1 MFIHYNTV
9 ILQYKYLR
17 VITLLQSTSTTTGQA
32 ELPTSTSDINMGGG
46 HSKWRTVDWG
56 KKKDELE
63 WLKSFR
69 LQSGH
74 VKCLRVLVCGPAGG
88 GKSSFINSV
97 DSICQNRITSP
108 ADAHNA
114 QGTDLQLAK
123 TAGQS
128 FTLNYKTHQIQ
139 RERPGQYFPFTFN
152 DIMGFEG
159 TRGILLEDIELAM
172 KGHVKEDYKFD
183 PESALDDS
191 NDSYNNNPTSNEK
204 AHILVLVV
212 AVNINDVADQR
223 MFKKMTE
230 VRIAARDLDI
240 PQIAILTKIDEKSCD
255 LVKKDL
261 KNVYSSTNIKNAME
275 KLSNTVGFPL
285 NCIFPLKNY
294 HGEIELND
302 DMDMLILSALRKIL
316 QLANDRVNASGVAAA
331 NQTASNV
338 NRT

>member
-1 MFIHYNTV
+1 M
-9 ILQYKYLR
+9 
-17 VITLLQSTSTTTGQA
+17 
-32 ELPTSTSDINMGGG
+32 EGGG
-46 HSKWRTVDWG
+46 SKEQTVLQTPWRTVHWS

-63 WLKSFR
+63 WLEAFR
-69 LQSGH
+69 PQSDNVRH
-74 VKCLRVLVCGPAGG
+74 LRVLLCGPAAS

-97 DSICQNRITSP
+97 DSICRKRITGP
-108 ADAHNA
+108 ADANNA
-114 QGTDLQLAK
+114 QGADPELAK

-128 FTLNYKTHQIQ
+128 YTLKYKTHRIQ
-139 RERPGQYFPFTFN
+139 KGTPGKYYPFVFN
-152 DIMGFEG
+152 DVMGLESDK
-159 TRGILLEDIELAM
+159 GILPGDIKLAM
-172 KGHVKEDYKFD
+172 EGHVKENYKFD
-183 PESALDDS
+183 HNTPLVKS
-191 NDSYNNNPTSNEK
+191 NAGYINNPTSNDK
-204 AHILVLVV
+204 AHILVFVL
-212 AVNINDVADQR
+212 AVDINHVADPQ

-230 VRIAARDLDI
+230 IRLAARDLDI